1 LIIATAEPKRVL
13 LVHSFGRDF
22 APRNE
27 YAKGFRA
34 ELDRQWSEPVDLYET
49 SFASFQTSIQE
60 GPFIDY
66 LHAPPT
72 VFEQYRWY
80 ILATG
85 ALCAIQSIFIIVL
98 SAHRRRLRRANAERL
113 RAEEA
118 AHALSGRLIN
128 AQEVERSRIA
138 RELHDDVTQRLAT
151 LAIHAGRAERVLPKS
166 AGGEVMQTM
175 REGLV
180 RLSEDVH
187 AISHQLHPS
196 ILEDLGLSEALKSEC
211 KIFSELGATQVKIV
225 MHDVPESLPR
235 EVALCLFRVAQE
247 ALRNVARHG
256 HASQANVSLHRLD
269 GGMQLVVEDNGVG
282 FDATQTPK
290 GPHLGHASMQQRIQ
304 LLRGKLS
311 IDSFSGRGT
320 TVLAWV
326 PMKGVD
332 HESSAPTAG

>member
-1 LIIATAEPKRVL
+1 
-13 LVHSFGRDF
+13 
-22 APRNE
+22 
-27 YAKGFRA
+27 
-34 ELDRQWSEPVDLYET
+34 
-49 SFASFQTSIQE
+49 
-60 GPFIDY
+60 
-66 LHAPPT
+66 
-72 VFEQYRWY
+72 
-80 ILATG
+80 
-85 ALCAIQSIFIIVL
+85 
-98 SAHRRRLRRANAERL
+98 
-113 RAEEA
+113 
-118 AHALSGRLIN
+118 LIN